1 MGGGGEYVHQVFV
14 KSRIYSCRNCI
25 TNWFLK
31 YRLEEDSC
39 KSRYFSHEIV
49 PIEQN
54 AFPLCGGE

>member
-1 MGGGGEYVHQVFV
+1 MHQVFV